1 MAIFSKI
8 FKKKNYDGNYALALD
23 IGTEIVKA
31 LVFKLDPEE
40 RKGIVKGVGR
50 ARQKQG
56 DMQSGMVTDIAG
68 VVSTS
73 QEAIKKAQEMAGVE
87 VSQAVIGI
95 AGELVKGVTTVVHY
109 ERLKPMVKISIAE
122 LKNIIQKVQ
131 WKAFDKIRQQITWE
145 TGLSEIDVKLINAAI
160 VDVKIDGYRI
170 TNPLGFQ
177 GKDVSMSIFNAYAP
191 LVHLGALQTIASE
204 LGLNLLSI
212 ADEPYAMARS
222 LGIEDALE
230 FSAIFM
236 DIGGGTTDIAVV
248 RNGGVE
254 GTKMFALGGR
264 AFTKRLSQDFG
275 LNFDEAEKMKIKY
288 AKGYLDGGASQKIEK
303 ILEEDCQ
310 VWLSGVELSLKE
322 FSEADLLP
330 SKILLCGGGSGLPDI
345 EKVLKRTAWSEELAF
360 AKKPKITFIK
370 PKEIKSIIDKTG
382 MLTDPADI
390 TPMALANL
398 ALDLVGEEN
407 ILSKILG
414 KAVKMIQT

>member
-8 FKKKNYDGNYALALD
+8 FKNKNDGDYAMALD
-23 IGTEIVKA
+23 IGTEVVKV
-31 LVFKLDPEE
+31 LIFEIDFER

-50 ARQKQG
+50 VRQKPG
-56 DMQSGMVTDIAG
+56 DMQSGAVTDIAG
-68 VVSTS
+68 VVSTC
-73 QEAIKKAQEMAGVE
+73 QEAIEKTQEMSGVE
-87 VSQAVIGI
+87 ASQTVIGI
-95 AGELVKGVTTVVHY
+95 AGELVKGITTIVHY
-109 ERLKPMVKISIAE
+109 ERLNPEVKINMSE

-131 WKAFDKIRQQITWE
+131 WKAFDKIRRQIAWE
-145 TGLSEIDVKLINAAI
+145 TGQSEIDVKLINAAI

-177 GKDVSMSIFNAYAP
+177 GKDVSIGIFNAYAP
-191 LVHLGALQTIASE
+191 LIHLGALQTIASD

-222 LGIEDALE
+222 LGEERSLD
-230 FSAIFM
+230 FSAIFI

-264 AFTKRLSQDFG
+264 AFTKRISQDLGLSFG
-275 LNFDEAEKMKIKY
+275 QAEEMKIKY
-288 AKGYLDGGASQKIEK
+288 AKNCLEEKISQKIEK

-322 FSEADLLP
+322 FSDADLLP
-330 SKILLCGGGSGLPDI
+330 SRILLCGGGSGLPDI
-345 EKVLKRTAWSEELAF
+345 EKVLKGTSWSEDLAF
-360 AKKPKITFIK
+360 AKEPAITFIK
-370 PKEIKSIIDKTG
+370 PKEIESIIDKTE
-382 MLTDPADI
+382 MLTEPADI

-398 ALDLVGEEN
+398 TLDLAGEEN
-407 ILSKILG
+407 AISKILR
-414 KAVKMIQT
+414 KTIKMMQT